1 MDERS
6 DRRGEAGPGPL
17 TTALKGILF
26 DFDGTL
32 ADTMEGHFLAW
43 QAALG
48 EYGISIEAGDYY
60 PLEGMGLH
68 EVARKFT
75 KGPPWTGAAIDEL
88 VLKKKKYFV
97 SRQSITFYPGVESLV
112 SELKDRKVPMAIV
125 TAGHLDQ
132 LRLSVPDYFLNHFDA
147 LVTGDLFSRGKPD
160 PEPYLR
166 GAERLGLIP
175 EECIA
180 IENAPLGVR
189 SARRAKIYCI
199 AICSTV
205 NRNDLAEADEIL
217 EQFEDLRSSVKIR
230 QILETKKSHA

>member
-6 DRRGEAGPGPL
+6 DRRGEASPCPL

-32 ADTMEGHFLAW
+32 ADTMEGHYLAW
-43 QAALG
+43 RAALG

-68 EVARKFT
+68 EIAREFT
-75 KGPPWTGAAIDEL
+75 KGLPWTEPAIDEL

-97 SRQSITFYPGVESLV
+97 DRQSITFYPGVESLV

-125 TAGHLDQ
+125 TAGHVDQ

-147 LVTGDLFSRGKPD
+147 LVTGDMFSRGKPD

-180 IENAPLGVR
+180 IENAPLGVQ
-189 SARRAKIYCI
+189 SARRARIYCI

-217 EQFEDLRSSVKIR
+217 EQFEDLRSSAKIR
-230 QILETKKSHA
+230 QILETKNSHA